1 MNIEINRKFASS
13 KSILKH
19 PLSHAEHTSARP
31 DDPQNSDDFDD
42 PNLKQGDPKT
52 NSGAKPIASISL
64 DLDNQWSYMK
74 THGDP
79 HWDQLPSYFDIVI
92 PAILDIFDRLNLKI
106 TFFIVGQD
114 AALEKNQD
122 VLKLITDQ
130 GHEVG
135 NHSFHHE
142 PWMILYTKNQ
152 IEKEILE
159 AEEQIFRVT
168 GQKPMG
174 FRGPGFVWSKKI
186 LEILADNKYLYDA
199 SILPTYLAP
208 LARKYYFWTSNLT
221 KEEKK
226 QRKNIFGSLKDA
238 IRPVKP
244 YLWHLNS
251 PKTLLEI
258 PVTTI
263 PIIKTPFH
271 LSYLIYLSRFSINLM
286 FLYLR
291 IAITLCRITKTEPS
305 FLLHPLDLIGSDQI
319 PELAFFPGMDIYK
332 DQKIYLFEK
341 VLKELSKHFTLANM
355 SCHAESILKRNN
367 LSIEFP

>member
-1 MNIEINRKFASS
+1 MNIEINSKFASS
-13 KSILKH
+13 ESIIKH
-19 PLSHAEHTSARP
+19 PSCHAKHTSARS
-31 DDPQNSDDFDD
+31 DDPRNSDFDAS
-42 PNLKQGDPKT
+42 NLKQGDPKT
-52 NSGAKPIASISL
+52 SSGAKPIASISL

-79 HWDQLPSYFDIVI
+79 HWERLQSYFDIVI
-92 PAILDIFDRLNLKI
+92 PAILDILARLNLKT

-122 VLKLITDQ
+122 VLKLITEQ

-142 PWMILYTKNQ
+142 PWMILYKKNK

-159 AEEQIFRVT
+159 SEEQIFRVT
-168 GQKPMG
+168 GQKPVG

-199 SILPTYLAP
+199 SILPTYIAP

-221 KEEKK
+221 KKEKR
-226 QRKNIFGSLKDA
+226 QRKNIFGSLKDV

-251 PKTLLEI
+251 LKTLLEI
-258 PVTTI
+258 PITTI
-263 PIIKTPFH
+263 PILKTPFH
-271 LSYLIYLSRFSINLM
+271 LSYLIYLSRFSIDLM

-305 FLLHPLDLIGSDQI
+305 FLLHPLDLIGGDQI
-319 PELAFFPGMDIYK
+319 PELAFFPGMDIYR
-332 DQKIYLFEK
+332 DQKIYFFKKALE
-341 VLKELSKHFTLANM
+341 ELSKHFMLVNM
-355 SCHAESILKRNN
+355 SFHAESILKRSH
-367 LSIEFP
+367 LSVEVP